1 MSSSFS
7 GSAFAYC
14 CCFTFLA
21 FFLSSEPSIKS
32 DILFTKSIP
41 NIDTVSAIIPPD
53 AIIIVPTFSNRFIS
67 GIVTIAPIAPPPAP
81 LVPSSKN
88 CFITF
93 SMLLFSVTTFP

>member
-1 MSSSFS
+1 M
-7 GSAFAYC
+7 
-14 CCFTFLA
+14 
-21 FFLSSEPSIKS
+21 PSIKS

-67 GIVTIAPIAPPPAP
+67 GIVTIAPIAP
-81 LVPSSKN
+81 SSKN

-93 SMLLFSVTTFP
+93 SMLLFSITTFP